1 MTETKKKTPGPKPER
16 VKSDR
21 NWIDA
26 IRDALKKERPEEG
39 WPDPEKEKPP
49 RSDRD

>member
-1 MTETKKKTPGPKPER
+1 MMKKKNEKPGPKPER
-16 VKSDR
+16 VKSNR

-39 WPDPEKEKPP
+39 WPDPEKENKE
-49 RSDRD
+49 D